1 MTELWKED
9 ISPRP
14 RGCEGHTRLRRG
26 RRRCCCCWR
35 PARRRWRWPRAAA
48 PSAPMSEDEQRKQAR
63 ARTLPPLA
71 PMHTRSLGR
80 AVTLQELTLRIE

>member
-1 MTELWKED
+1 VLLLLA
-9 ISPRP
+9 P
-14 RGCEGHTRLRRG
+14 GA
-26 RRRCCCCWR
+26 
-35 PARRRWRWPRAAA
+35 PAVALAAGGGAERADAA
-48 PSAPMSEDEQRKQAR
+48 APMSEDEQRKQAR